1 MFKIIDHNQTIF
13 RISNAFLIV
22 GVLSAAFSPSEKTIG
37 KVIGLVYLHVGF
49 FIGSFA
55 LLILT
60 ILFGVSWWFRKN
72 KLLFIFNQNSYRI
85 SFFSWVVYFILSALI
100 AKLSWGGVFW
110 EEPRMVIAIEVI
122 FIFLFVFLLDW
133 FFDKKFTPYF
143 YTAGSLSSIGIW
155 FFRFS
160 IMHPR
165 APIRNSDVFLIKIS
179 ALVSIVFTALSIVLL
194 AIAVSGRKIKDDILR

>member
-1 MFKIIDHNQTIF
+1 MNKILNLNQTIF
-13 RISNAFLIV
+13 RISLAFLVV

-49 FIGSFA
+49 FIGSLA
-55 LLILT
+55 LLLLT
-60 ILFGVSWWFRKN
+60 ILFGIFWKLRKN
-72 KLLFIFNQNSYRI
+72 QLLFVLNQVSYRI
-85 SFFSWVVYFILSALI
+85 SFFSWVVYFILSALV
-100 AKLSWGGVFW
+100 ARLSWGGVFW
-110 EEPRMVIAIEVI
+110 QEPRMIIAVRVI

-143 YTAGSLSSIGIW
+143 YTAGSLLSIGIW
-155 FFRFS
+155 IFRFS

-165 APIRNSDVFLIKIS
+165 APIRNSDVLLIKVS

-194 AIAVSGRKIKDDILR
+194 AIALSGRKIKDGLI